1 MESLAS
7 VKAALDAGLITV
19 DEFARAKDWFLF
31 THKIAQ
37 ANASGVLSA
46 SDVDDVRRAM
56 LRAMRDGA
64 SSVSGDVER
73 LLSERVGEGE
83 ELEVLRETTT
93 REGRFNVE
101 KSAAARPTFMTKLAV
116 DDVERGNGGVKEPVR
131 NARDGG
137 RGMEDDADERPPSP
151 VAPPPPPPPSAPVA
165 PPPVERGAP
174 APTGK
179 SLSGVAVTDDCL
191 TVFNKVKMR
200 TSDLQWA
207 TFRVE
212 ETEGSVLTAATGC
225 VDGEYEDFI
234 AALPEDDCRYAVYD
248 YRYINSEECEFRK
261 LVFIVWNPDSARLKS
276 KMLYASTKD
285 FFKGRLSGIAVEI
298 QATDYD
304 EVSQEE
310 LRENIGGILTR
321 K

>member
-7 VKAALDAGLITV
+7 VKSALDAGLITV
-19 DEFARAKDWFLF
+19 DEYARAKDWFLF

-46 SDVDDVRRAM
+46 SDVDGVRRAM

-64 SSVSGDVER
+64 LSVSGDVER
-73 LLSERVGEGE
+73 LLCENVGDGE

-101 KSAAARPTFMTKLAV
+101 KSAAARPTFMTKI
-116 DDVERGNGGVKEPVR
+116 GGVEEES
-131 NARDGG
+131 DGKDG
-137 RGMEDDADERPPSP
+137 DANERSE
-151 VAPPPPPPPSAPVA
+151 APVA
-165 PPPVERGAP
+165 PPPSAP
-174 APTGK
+174 AATGK

-212 ETEGSVLTAATGC
+212 ETEGSVLTAATGA
-225 VDGEYEDFI
+225 VDGAYEDFV

-248 YRYINSEECEFRK
+248 YRYVNSEECEFRK

-304 EVSQEE
+304 EVSEEE

>member
-7 VKAALDAGLITV
+7 VKSALDAGLITV
-19 DEFARAKDWFLF
+19 DEYARAKDWFLF

-46 SDVDDVRRAM
+46 SDVDGVRRAM
-56 LRAMRDGA
+56 LRAMREGA
-64 SSVSGDVER
+64 LSVSGDVER
-73 LLSERVGEGE
+73 LLCENVGDGE

-101 KSAAARPTFMTKLAV
+101 KSAAARPTFMTKI
-116 DDVERGNGGVKEPVR
+116 GGVQEES
-131 NARDGG
+131 DGKDG
-137 RGMEDDADERPPSP
+137 DANERSE
-151 VAPPPPPPPSAPVA
+151 APVA
-165 PPPVERGAP
+165 PPPSAP
-174 APTGK
+174 APAPAATGK

-212 ETEGSVLTAATGC
+212 ETEGSVLTAATGA
-225 VDGEYEDFI
+225 VDGAYEDFV

-248 YRYINSEECEFRK
+248 YRYVNSEECEFRK

-298 QATDYD
+298 QATDFD
-304 EVSQEE
+304 EVSEEE

>member
-1 MESLAS
+1 
-7 VKAALDAGLITV
+7 
-19 DEFARAKDWFLF
+19 
-31 THKIAQ
+31 
-37 ANASGVLSA
+37 
-46 SDVDDVRRAM
+46 M
-56 LRAMRDGA
+56 LRAMREGA
-64 SSVSGDVER
+64 LSVSGDVER
-73 LLSERVGEGE
+73 LLCENVGDGE

-101 KSAAARPTFMTKLAV
+101 KSAAARPTFMTKI
-116 DDVERGNGGVKEPVR
+116 GGVQEES
-131 NARDGG
+131 DGKDG
-137 RGMEDDADERPPSP
+137 DANERSEAP
-151 VAPPPPPPPSAPVA
+151 VAPPPSAPA
-165 PPPVERGAP
+165 PAPAAPPPPVERGAP
-174 APTGK
+174 AATGK

-212 ETEGSVLTAATGC
+212 ETEGSVLTAATGA
-225 VDGEYEDFI
+225 VDGAYEDFV

-248 YRYINSEECEFRK
+248 YRYVNSEECEFRK

-304 EVSQEE
+304 EVSEEE

>member
-7 VKAALDAGLITV
+7 VKSALDAGLITV
-19 DEFARAKDWFLF
+19 DEYARAKDWFLF

-46 SDVDDVRRAM
+46 SDVDGVRRAM

-64 SSVSGDVER
+64 LSVSGDVER
-73 LLSERVGEGE
+73 LLCENVGDGE

-101 KSAAARPTFMTKLAV
+101 KSAAARPTFMTKI
-116 DDVERGNGGVKEPVR
+116 GGVEEES
-131 NARDGG
+131 DGKDG
-137 RGMEDDADERPPSP
+137 DANERSQVP
-151 VAPPPPPPPSAPVA
+151 VAPPPSAPA
-165 PPPVERGAP
+165 A
-174 APTGK
+174 TGK

-212 ETEGSVLTAATGC
+212 ETEGSVLTAATGA
-225 VDGEYEDFI
+225 VDGAYEDFV

-248 YRYINSEECEFRK
+248 YRYVNSEECEFRK

-304 EVSQEE
+304 EVSEEE

>member
-1 MESLAS
+1 M
-7 VKAALDAGLITV
+7 
-19 DEFARAKDWFLF
+19 
-31 THKIAQ
+31 
-37 ANASGVLSA
+37 
-46 SDVDDVRRAM
+46 
-56 LRAMRDGA
+56 
-64 SSVSGDVER
+64 
-73 LLSERVGEGE
+73 
-83 ELEVLRETTT
+83 
-93 REGRFNVE
+93 
-101 KSAAARPTFMTKLAV
+101 
-116 DDVERGNGGVKEPVR
+116 
-131 NARDGG
+131 
-137 RGMEDDADERPPSP
+137 
-151 VAPPPPPPPSAPVA
+151 
-165 PPPVERGAP
+165 
-174 APTGK
+174 
-179 SLSGVAVTDDCL
+179 SGVAVTDDCL

-212 ETEGSVLTAATGC
+212 ETEGSVLTAATGA
-225 VDGEYEDFI
+225 VDGVYEDFV

-248 YRYINSEECEFRK
+248 YRYVNSEECEFRK

-304 EVSQEE
+304 EVSEEE

>member
-19 DEFARAKDWFLF
+19 DEYARAKDWFLF

-116 DDVERGNGGVKEPVR
+116 DDVVERVNGGVKETVR
-131 NARDGG
+131 DARDGG
-137 RGMEDDADERPPSP
+137 RGKGDDADERPPAP
-151 VAPPPPPPPSAPVA
+151 VAP

-174 APTGK
+174 AATGK

-212 ETEGSVLTAATGC
+212 ETEGSVLTAATGR
-225 VDGEYEDFI
+225 VDGDYEDFI

>member
-19 DEFARAKDWFLF
+19 DEYARAKDWFLF

-101 KSAAARPTFMTKLAV
+101 KSAAARPTFMTKVAM
-116 DDVERGNGGVKEPVR
+116 DDVVERGNGVVKETVR
-131 NARDGG
+131 ATRDGG
-137 RGMEDDADERPPSP
+137 RGKGDDADERPPAP
-151 VAPPPPPPPSAPVA
+151 DAPPT

-179 SLSGVAVTDDCL
+179 SLSGVAVTNDCL

-212 ETEGSVLTAATGC
+212 ETEGSVLTAATGR
-225 VDGEYEDFI
+225 VDGDYEDFI

>member
-7 VKAALDAGLITV
+7 VKSALDAGLITV
-19 DEFARAKDWFLF
+19 DEYARAKDWFLF

-46 SDVDDVRRAM
+46 SDVDGVRRAM
-56 LRAMRDGA
+56 LRAMREGA
-64 SSVSGDVER
+64 LSVSGDVER
-73 LLSERVGEGE
+73 LLCENVGDGE

-101 KSAAARPTFMTKLAV
+101 KSAAARPTFMTKI
-116 DDVERGNGGVKEPVR
+116 GGVQEES
-131 NARDGG
+131 DGKDG
-137 RGMEDDADERPPSP
+137 DANERSE
-151 VAPPPPPPPSAPVA
+151 APVA
-165 PPPVERGAP
+165 PPPSAP
-174 APTGK
+174 APAATGK

-212 ETEGSVLTAATGC
+212 ETEGSVLTAATGA
-225 VDGEYEDFI
+225 VDGAYEDFV

-248 YRYINSEECEFRK
+248 YRYVNSEECEFRK

-304 EVSQEE
+304 EVSEEE

>member
-7 VKAALDAGLITV
+7 VKSALDAGLITV
-19 DEFARAKDWFLF
+19 DEYARAKDWFLF

-46 SDVDDVRRAM
+46 SDVDGVRRAM
-56 LRAMRDGA
+56 LRAMREGA
-64 SSVSGDVER
+64 LSVSGDVER
-73 LLSERVGEGE
+73 LLCENVGDGE

-101 KSAAARPTFMTKLAV
+101 KSAAARPTFMTKI
-116 DDVERGNGGVKEPVR
+116 GGVQEES
-131 NARDGG
+131 DGKDG
-137 RGMEDDADERPPSP
+137 DANERSEAP
-151 VAPPPPPPPSAPVA
+151 VAPPPSAPV
-165 PPPVERGAP
+165 PAP
-174 APTGK
+174 AATGK

-212 ETEGSVLTAATGC
+212 ETEGSVLTAATGA
-225 VDGEYEDFI
+225 VDGAYEDFV

-248 YRYINSEECEFRK
+248 YRYVNSEECEFRK

-304 EVSQEE
+304 EVSEEE

>member
-7 VKAALDAGLITV
+7 VKSALDAGLITV
-19 DEFARAKDWFLF
+19 DEYARAKDWFLF

-46 SDVDDVRRAM
+46 SDVDGVRRAM
-56 LRAMRDGA
+56 LRAMREGA
-64 SSVSGDVER
+64 LSVSGDVER
-73 LLSERVGEGE
+73 LLCENVGDGE

-101 KSAAARPTFMTKLAV
+101 KSAAARPTFMTKI
-116 DDVERGNGGVKEPVR
+116 GGVEEESHG
-131 NARDGG
+131 NDG
-137 RGMEDDADERPPSP
+137 DANERSQAP
-151 VAPPPPPPPSAPVA
+151 VAPPPSAPA
-165 PPPVERGAP
+165 PAAPPPPVERGAP
-174 APTGK
+174 AATGK

-212 ETEGSVLTAATGC
+212 ETEGSVLTAATGA
-225 VDGEYEDFI
+225 VDGAYEDFV

-248 YRYINSEECEFRK
+248 YRYVNSEECEFRK

-304 EVSQEE
+304 EVSEEE

>member
-7 VKAALDAGLITV
+7 VKSALDAGLITV
-19 DEFARAKDWFLF
+19 DEYARAKDWFLF

-46 SDVDDVRRAM
+46 SDVDGVRRAM

-64 SSVSGDVER
+64 LSVSGDVER
-73 LLSERVGEGE
+73 LLCENVGDGE

-101 KSAAARPTFMTKLAV
+101 KSAAARPTFMTKI
-116 DDVERGNGGVKEPVR
+116 GGVEEES
-131 NARDGG
+131 DGKDG
-137 RGMEDDADERPPSP
+137 DANERSE
-151 VAPPPPPPPSAPVA
+151 APVA
-165 PPPVERGAP
+165 PPPSAP
-174 APTGK
+174 APAATGK

-212 ETEGSVLTAATGC
+212 ETEGSVLTAATGA
-225 VDGEYEDFI
+225 VDGAYEDFV

-248 YRYINSEECEFRK
+248 YRYVNSEECEFRK

-304 EVSQEE
+304 EVSEEE
-310 LRENIGGILTR
+310 LREKIGGILTR

>member
-7 VKAALDAGLITV
+7 VKSALDAGLITV
-19 DEFARAKDWFLF
+19 DEYARAKDWFLF

-46 SDVDDVRRAM
+46 SDVDGVRRAM
-56 LRAMRDGA
+56 LRAMREGA
-64 SSVSGDVER
+64 LSVSGDVER
-73 LLSERVGEGE
+73 LLCENVGDGE

-101 KSAAARPTFMTKLAV
+101 KSAAARPTFMTKI
-116 DDVERGNGGVKEPVR
+116 GGVQEES
-131 NARDGG
+131 DGKDG
-137 RGMEDDADERPPSP
+137 DANERSE
-151 VAPPPPPPPSAPVA
+151 APVA
-165 PPPVERGAP
+165 PPPSAP
-174 APTGK
+174 APAPAATGK

-212 ETEGSVLTAATGC
+212 ETEGSVLTAATGA
-225 VDGEYEDFI
+225 VDGAYEDFV

-248 YRYINSEECEFRK
+248 YRYVNSEECEFRK

-304 EVSQEE
+304 EVSEEE

>member
-7 VKAALDAGLITV
+7 VKSALDAGLITV
-19 DEFARAKDWFLF
+19 DEYARAKDWFLF

-46 SDVDDVRRAM
+46 SDVDGVRRAM
-56 LRAMRDGA
+56 LRAMREGA
-64 SSVSGDVER
+64 LSVSGDVER
-73 LLSERVGEGE
+73 LLCENVGDGE

-101 KSAAARPTFMTKLAV
+101 KSAAARPTFMTKI
-116 DDVERGNGGVKEPVR
+116 GGVQEES
-131 NARDGG
+131 DGKDG
-137 RGMEDDADERPPSP
+137 DANERSEAP
-151 VAPPPPPPPSAPVA
+151 VAPPPSAPAPAPAAPPPPPSAPA
-165 PPPVERGAP
+165 APPPPVERGAP
-174 APTGK
+174 AATGK

-212 ETEGSVLTAATGC
+212 ETEGSVLTAATGA
-225 VDGEYEDFI
+225 VDGAYEDFV

-248 YRYINSEECEFRK
+248 YRYVNSEECEFRK

-304 EVSQEE
+304 EVSEEE

>member
-7 VKAALDAGLITV
+7 VKSALDAGLITV
-19 DEFARAKDWFLF
+19 DEYARAKDWFLF

-46 SDVDDVRRAM
+46 SDVDGVRRAM

-64 SSVSGDVER
+64 LSVSGDVER
-73 LLSERVGEGE
+73 LLCENVGDGE

-101 KSAAARPTFMTKLAV
+101 KSAAARPTFMTKI
-116 DDVERGNGGVKEPVR
+116 GGVEEES
-131 NARDGG
+131 DGKDG
-137 RGMEDDADERPPSP
+137 DANERSE
-151 VAPPPPPPPSAPVA
+151 APVA
-165 PPPVERGAP
+165 PPPSAP
-174 APTGK
+174 APAATGK

-212 ETEGSVLTAATGC
+212 ETEGSVLTAATGA
-225 VDGEYEDFI
+225 VDGAYEDFV

-248 YRYINSEECEFRK
+248 YRYVNSEECEFRK

-304 EVSQEE
+304 EVSEEE